1 MILMRYINMHQMKFK
16 IYILPVLIG
25 MLGFLLFSVYF
36 GDSVYAETPANTT
49 EIDLGPEANLD
60 YLFAVFF
67 LTWVAFFTYLFFLSR
82 RLKSINK
89 EVLLLKEFIKNK
101 KS

>member
-1 MILMRYINMHQMKFK
+1 MKFK

-25 MLGFLLFSVYF
+25 MLGFLLFSLYF

-60 YLFAVFF
+60 YLFAVF
-67 LTWVAFFTYLFFLSR
+67 LAL
-82 RLKSINK
+82 
-89 EVLLLKEFIKNK
+89 
-101 KS
+101 

>member
-1 MILMRYINMHQMKFK
+1 MHQMKFK

-25 MLGFLLFSVYF
+25 MLGFLLFSLYF

-67 LTWVAFFTYLFFLSR
+67 LTWVAFFAYLFFLSK